1 MPRLRLPLV
10 PGSLRWAAV
19 ALVGLVI
26 LYYSVVP
33 APGSGT
39 FRSGPFGLVG
49 FSTWLHLLAY
59 AGLAATLAYAL
70 HDSPRPDRQV
80 LAIVFLVAVAYGA
93 GVELLQSTLANRHG
107 DYADVL
113 VNSLGAGL
121 AVVGWRALTRYAR
134 FYRARRLTDLELP
147 VE

>member
-10 PGSLRWAAV
+10 PRSLRWAAV

-26 LYYSVVP
+26 LYYSIVP

-70 HDSPRPDRQV
+70 HDSPRPDRQI

-107 DYADVL
+107 DYTDVL
-113 VNSLGAGL
+113 VNAIGAGL
-121 AVVGWRALTRYAR
+121 AVVGWRALTRYVR